1 MTVDLDELE
10 RLHAAAIK
18 ANRSLN
24 SPVEGSVTFSL
35 TQTFAESDFRDSLRY
50 IFPALLA
57 EIRALRARPAAWQ
70 SRLANL
76 GPLITIDY
84 DGAVRIHKDGA
95 DKEAATLYQRIDK
108 LKHNLAAATDRIAEL
123 EKDRG
128 SLLATEKGLTPAGE
142 RIARLE
148 AALEQANAALRDA
161 QSFVNIEQH
170 RAVIDAARKEP
181 T

>member
-1 MTVDLDELE
+1 MTDLDEL
-10 RLHAAAIK
+10 I
-18 ANRSLN
+18 
-24 SPVEGSVTFSL
+24 G
-35 TQTFAESDFRDSLRY
+35 
-50 IFPALLA
+50 
-57 EIRALRARPAAWQ
+57 
-70 SRLANL
+70 
-76 GPLITIDY
+76 
-84 DGAVRIHKDGA
+84 
-95 DKEAATLYQRIDK
+95 K

-170 RAVIDAARKEP
+170 RAAIDAARKREP
-181 T
+181 TPTLSAAPGDWPEDFSGENGDYYNKCVHCGQQFRGYKRRTTCKQCAAPGAGVSEEWLHLVVKWASTP